1 VVAGTLHGF
10 FILRGFMKDLQLFN
24 FQGSNEIRVVNSENG
39 DIWFVAKDVCTILE
53 LNDVSKACSR
63 LDDDEKGTTTILTLG
78 GEQVMSIINESGL
91 YSLVLTSRKPEAKAF
106 KKWIT
111 AEVLPSIRKTG
122 SYSVETKPL
131 SQLEILAQ
139 SALALVDMDRR
150 QTALE
155 SEVKTLAAKIEKSP
169 ADYFTVAGFASLR
182 GFKLGN
188 SDANKGGRI
197 ASKLS
202 REHGYPINKAHSEI
216 FGEVNTYHVDILTE
230 LFDEYKAD

>member
-1 VVAGTLHGF
+1 MSDLTVFDFDGLEVRVVASDSN
-10 FILRGFMKDLQLFN
+10 DL
-24 FQGSNEIRVVNSENG
+24 
-39 DIWFVAKDVCTILE
+39 WFVAKDVCDVLE
-53 LNDVSKACSR
+53 LSNVSQSLAR
-63 LDDDEKGTTTILTLG
+63 LDDDEKGITTVDTLG
-78 GEQVMSIINESGL
+78 GNQDLSIINESGM
-91 YSLVLTSRKPEAKAF
+91 YSLVLTSRKPEAKKF
-106 KKWIT
+106 KKWVT
-111 AEVLPSIRKTG
+111 SEVLPSIRKTG
-122 SYSVETKPL
+122 SYSTKPL

-155 SEVKTLAAKIEKSP
+155 SEVKTLAAKIKKTP

-182 GFKLGN
+182 GIKLGN

-202 REHGYPINKAHSEI
+202 REYGYPINKAHSEI

-230 LFDEYKAD
+230 LFDEHKAD

>member
-1 VVAGTLHGF
+1 MQLSAQTQQTMLSTEIVKLINENREEGAAELAHSDFMKKIVKVLGEEVAG
-10 FILRGFMKDLQLFN
+10 N
-24 FQGSNEIRVVNSENG
+24 FSAYYKASNGKQNP
-39 DIWFVAKDVCTILE
+39 CYE
-53 LNDVSKACSR
+53 LPKRETN
-63 LDDDEKGTTTILTLG
+63 LM
-78 GEQVMSIINESGL
+78 VMSESYKVQAAVYDKMVGL
-91 YSLVLTSRKPEAKAF
+91 E
-106 KKWIT
+106 
-111 AEVLPSIRKTG
+111 
-122 SYSVETKPL
+122 KPL

-155 SEVKTLAAKIEKSP
+155 SEVKALAAKIEKTP

-202 REHGYPINKAHSEI
+202 REYGYPINKAHSEI

-230 LFDEYKAD
+230 LFEEHQAD

>member
-1 VVAGTLHGF
+1 LE
-10 FILRGFMKDLQLFN
+10 I
-24 FQGSNEIRVVNSENG
+24 SN
-39 DIWFVAKDVCTILE
+39 
-53 LNDVSKACSR
+53 VSQALSR
-63 LDDDEKGTTTILTLG
+63 LDDDEKGIISNDTLG
-78 GEQVMSIINESGL
+78 GAQEMSIINESGL

-122 SYSVETKPL
+122 SYSVEAKPL
-131 SQLEILAQ
+131 SHLEILAQ
-139 SALALVDMDRR
+139 SALALVEIDART
-150 QTALE
+150 TALE
-155 SEVKTLAAKIEKSP
+155 SEVKLLAGKIEKSP

-202 REHGYPINKAHSEI
+202 REYGYPINKAHSEI

-230 LFDEYKAD
+230 LFDEHKAD